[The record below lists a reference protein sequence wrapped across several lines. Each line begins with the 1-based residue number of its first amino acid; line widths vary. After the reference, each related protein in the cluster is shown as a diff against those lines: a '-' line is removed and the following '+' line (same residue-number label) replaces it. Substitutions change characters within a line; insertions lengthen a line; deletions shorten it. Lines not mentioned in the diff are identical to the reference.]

1 VIFSIKYYSVIYTV
15 FYLYNFVTVMPHIL
29 LLYSRDCE
37 PFMDLM
43 VTFRNMLRDVIKSE
57 VCLYPVTILKILILC
72 WYSSCYKCHVKLI
85 STLQVCH

>member
-15 FYLYNFVTVMPHIL
+15 FYLYYFVTVMPHVL

-43 VTFRNMLRDVIKSE
+43 VIFRNMLRAVMKSE
-57 VCLYPVTILKILILC
+57 VYLYPVTIIQILISC
-72 WYSSCYKCHVKLI
+72 WYSSCYKCHM
-85 STLQVCH
+85 